1 MNNALAPI
9 DDLRLDA
16 GPHGILMLH
25 GLGANSLELAGLA
38 RFLHQNNFTV
48 YVPHLQGYSFGTETT
63 AWQDWVKEAQKH
75 YWDLKARC
83 ETVSVVG
90 LSMGATLSLMLAS
103 LEQPTCIV
111 LLSACLAYN
120 GWAIP
125 FYSFL
130 LRVAPYAPFLQK
142 YRFAEAEPYGIKNEE
157 MRARVKRSL
166 EHDHIA
172 ESGADALSYKQISQ
186 GLKLADDIWD
196 HLEDIHAP
204 ALFIHAVDDE
214 TAHPK
219 SIEQAMPLLSSK
231 IKRLHLL
238 GDCYHIVTVDN
249 ERETVNHETCMFLK
263 HQINASLENPAF
275 EMPPI
280 SVAELRRLLRQG

>member
-1 MNNALAPI
+1 
-9 DDLRLDA
+9 
-16 GPHGILMLH
+16 MLH

-38 RFLHQNNFTV
+38 RHLHQNGFTV
-48 YVPHLQGYSFGTETT
+48 HAPHIEGYTFGSETQTWKDWLQ
-63 AWQDWVKEAQKH
+63 EAQKH
-75 YWDLKARC
+75 YWAMKAKC

-103 LEQPTCIV
+103 VEQPTCIV

-120 GWAIP
+120 GWSIP

-130 LRVAPYAPFLQK
+130 LRLAPYIPFLQK

-157 MRARVKRSL
+157 MRARVKRAL
-166 EHDHIA
+166 TQDHIA

-186 GLKLADDIWD
+186 GLRLADDIWD
-196 HLEDIHAP
+196 HLNDIHAP
-204 ALFIHAVDDE
+204 ALFVHAADDE

-219 SIEQAMPLLSSK
+219 SIEQALPLLSSK

-238 GDCYHIVTVDN
+238 GDCYHMVTVDN
-249 ERETVNHETCMFLK
+249 ERDTVNYETCMFLK
-263 HQINASLENPAF
+263 QQINAALEVPAF

-280 SVAELRRLLRQG
+280 SIPELRRLLRQG

>member
-1 MNNALAPI
+1 M
-9 DDLRLDA
+9 LDA
-16 GPHGILMLH
+16 GPHGVLMLH

-38 RFLHQNNFTV
+38 KHLHQNGFTV
-48 YVPHLQGYSFGTETT
+48 HAPHIEGYTFGSATQT
-63 AWQDWVKEAQKH
+63 WQDWLREAQKH
-75 YWDLKARC
+75 YWAMKARC

-103 LEQPTCIV
+103 VERPTCAV
-111 LLSACLAYN
+111 LLSACLSYN
-120 GWAIP
+120 GWSIP

-130 LRVAPYAPFLQK
+130 LRIAPYLPFLQK

-157 MRARVKRSL
+157 MRARVKRAL
-166 EHDHIA
+166 TQDHIA

-186 GLKLADDIWD
+186 GLRLADDIWE

-204 ALFIHAVDDE
+204 ALFIHAADDE

-231 IKRLHLL
+231 IKRLHML
-238 GDCYHIVTVDN
+238 GDCYHMVTVDN
-249 ERETVNHETCMFLK
+249 ERDTVNHETCMFLK
-263 HQINASLENPAF
+263 QQVNAALEAPAF
-275 EMPPI
+275 DMPSIAVP
-280 SVAELRRLLRQG
+280 ELRRLLRQG